1 MIELTRLNG
10 QRFRVNCDL
19 IKSSESSPDTVLT
32 LVTGEKMVVVESPA
46 QIFEAVVSYRA
57 EVLRLAWPD
66 ALAALGLKT
75 AQAAL
80 RHMSKHGD
88 GSEPAGSA
96 SGSRSVSPS
105 ASRSA

>member
-19 IKSSESSPDTVLT
+19 IKSSEASPDTVLT

-66 ALAALGLKT
+66 ASAALGLRT
-75 AQAAL
+75 AQEAL
-80 RHMSKHGD
+80 RHKNKDSD
-88 GSEPAGSA
+88 DSELAGPM
-96 SGSRSVSPS
+96 SGSRS